1 VYKRQPPLRS
11 EDDRQAVIEALA
23 SGLIDV
29 VVSAHAPAPAEDKRL
44 PFDEATSG
52 AVGLE
57 TLLPALLGLYHDGRL
72 PLIDLMRTV
81 TLAPAKLLGLSA
93 GRLTPGSP
101 ADLVLCDLGA
111 PVVINADHL
120 ISKSKNSPFDGRR
133 LQGQVLMTLVDG
145 RIVHQIE
152 P

>member
-1 VYKRQPPLRS
+1 
-11 EDDRQAVIEALA
+11 
-23 SGLIDV
+23 
-29 VVSAHAPAPAEDKRL
+29 
-44 PFDEATSG
+44 
-52 AVGLE
+52 
-57 TLLPALLGLYHDGRL
+57 
-72 PLIDLMRTV
+72 MRTV

-93 GRLTPGSP
+93 GRLTPGAP